1 MMPLLTSFQIA
12 VTASRLLNW
21 IVASPIAFFAHAL
34 RTTPSPRSTLEALCE
49 SSTGPPLFRRSIRQ
63 PFMSRMRSYSS
74 PVRQSNRGTF
84 APVYQ
89 TASMVRASSLAD
101 GGAKVAATV
110 KRSTWNSGVSC

>member
-1 MMPLLTSFQIA
+1 M
-12 VTASRLLNW
+12 
-21 IVASPIAFFAHAL
+21 
-34 RTTPSPRSTLEALCE
+34 
-49 SSTGPPLFRRSIRQ
+49 RQ

-74 PVRQSNRGTF
+74 PLRQSNRGTL

-110 KRSTWNSGVSC
+110 KRSSLEFGGFLRGLGRRRGCDDFGRSDLGAVSGAVPGNFFGHKKDSFLLLLIYEV